1 MDNIPNHQRPFLE
14 ALLSGDV
21 DTISRDE
28 LFALQEEAA
37 PRLRP
42 HSDPL
47 PPPNPY
53 KLPWLVV
60 GSASCVY
67 DDLKFKPYTGPT
79 IAVNRAMLDLPIRV
93 DIGCTLHHEITL
105 ELMKGYSGRLFCT
118 TGTDYVT
125 DVLPVRE
132 DWKNGSS
139 GLYAVQIALHFGAP
153 GVVLCG
159 MPIDDSPHF
168 HRETGL
174 AKGIPELIAMHRKP
188 WLDNAEYL
196 RKAGVRSMSGW
207 TRDLLGS
214 PLDYNA

>member
-1 MDNIPNHQRPFLE
+1 MDEPKHSRPLLE
-14 ALLSGDV
+14 SLLAGEK
-21 DTISRDE
+21 DTLSRE
-28 LFALQEEAA
+28 EMLYLMQEAA

-42 HSDPL
+42 NPGPDQ
-47 PPPNPY
+47 PPNPY

-67 DDLKFKPYTGPT
+67 DDLRFKPYTGPT
-79 IAVNRAMLDLPIRV
+79 IAVNRAMLDLDIPV
-93 DIGCTLHHEITL
+93 DIGCTLHHEITR
-105 ELMKGYSGRLFCT
+105 ELMLGYNGRLFCSR
-118 TGTDYVT
+118 GTDYVT
-125 DVLPVRE
+125 DVLPVKDEWR
-132 DWKNGSS
+132 NGTS

-153 GVVLCG
+153 GVILCG

-174 AKGIPELIAMHRKP
+174 ARGIPELVAMHRQP
-188 WLDNAEYL
+188 WIEYADFL

-207 TRDLLGS
+207 TRELLGS

>member
-1 MDNIPNHQRPFLE
+1 MDNIPNHQR
-14 ALLSGDV
+14 
-21 DTISRDE
+21 
-28 LFALQEEAA
+28 ALQEEAA

-125 DVLPVRE
+125 
-132 DWKNGSS
+132 
-139 GLYAVQIALHFGAP
+139 
-153 GVVLCG
+153 VVLCG